1 MYMRTFKFLKIT
13 FFFSFLFLCVHSFA
27 QTKTIKGQVVDAEN
41 KDGIF
46 RATVSYSIDGF
57 AQGVTSDD
65 NGRFEIEIPQQI
77 DTIKISHISYKP
89 KLLSIRSVKKSIK
102 IPLEPHASQI
112 KEVVITAKRE
122 KYTNKNNPAVDL
134 IEKVVENRDKNSI
147 LNHCPLQYTSHNK
160 SLIALDPTNDTLLN
174 KIRLRPVVNLM
185 QSLDQTYYGSK
196 NYLPLYFFEEI
207 TKIFCKDGGKLD
219 EQRIAVKHVNLTDQV
234 TEDDAKQMRS
244 SIFQKINLYQT
255 YVDVLGHQI
264 MSPINR
270 LAPTFY
276 KFFIEDTLMVNDK
289 ECIQLSFIPRNLY
302 DIGFMG
308 YLYITNDSKYQL
320 ISAKLSIPEKSNI
333 NFIDKIDFIQ
343 TYRTDSL
350 EIDGKKQEVTYIV
363 EDAIYAKMNFY
374 SLKTYGYSINTYS
387 QPIFEP
393 YELMKEKD
401 LKDFEITQENRLS
414 PLTET
419 EIKTY
424 QLPDSLNSV
433 TWFRVT
439 KYLSEIF
446 YGGYLLMGPL
456 EIGPIDNLFS
466 FNKVEGERYR
476 FSGKTNYK
484 LSRNWYVNWMLAY
497 GTVDKK
503 FKYEVDLKYSF
514 NSLTKNPNG
523 FPAHFIGVKYTNN
536 TFIPGRTIFNSN
548 YDRITLSI
556 TDIVDYKLA
565 FQKALT
571 LQWMYETR
579 KGISF
584 NPYLTLQEVSA
595 YGNWNFANLYGKE
608 ITGFRYDRLGINLNI
623 VFNGKWIQ
631 RNQARVQLAGN
642 YTSMNIN
649 YELGFE
655 NTHLLKVKA
664 YRKLNLNPFGYMMFW
679 AEGGYIWGK
688 MLSPYLFTNTTYN
701 SVIYHQ
707 SAFNLM
713 STMEFFSDKY
723 VQLFAIYNLN
733 GILFNRIPLI
743 RELGLR
749 EEINFKAT
757 YGGLRDGNR
766 FMIDKEY
773 VKTFTDKPYIEVG
786 AGFQNLFNLIG
797 VEYIRRITYAEG
809 LPEYKKWG
817 IRLNLVMRF

>member
-1 MYMRTFKFLKIT
+1 MLMRTFKLLKIT
-13 FFFSFLFLCVHSFA
+13 FFISFLFLCLHSFA
-27 QTKTIKGQVVDAEN
+27 QTKTLKGQVVDAEN
-41 KDGIF
+41 KEGIF
-46 RATVSYSIDGF
+46 RATISYSIDGF

-65 NGRFEIEIPQQI
+65 QGRFEITLPQNI
-77 DTIKISHISYKP
+77 DSIRISHISYKP
-89 KLLSIRSVKKSIK
+89 TVISIRLVRKSIK
-102 IPLEPHASQI
+102 ISLKPHASQI

-134 IEKVVENRDKNSI
+134 IEKVVDNRDKNSI
-147 LNHCPLQYTSHNK
+147 LNYCPLQYSSYNK

-174 KIRLRPVVNLM
+174 KMRLRPVVNLM
-185 QSLDQTYYGSK
+185 QSLDPTYYDSK
-196 NYLPLYFFEEI
+196 NYLPLYFFEELS
-207 TKIFCKDGGKLD
+207 KVFCKEGKRLD
-219 EQRIAVKHVNLTDQV
+219 QQRLAVKHVNLTDQV
-234 TEDDAKQMRS
+234 TEDDAKQLRS
-244 SIFQKINLYQT
+244 SIFQKIDLYQT

-276 KFFIEDTLMVNDK
+276 KFFIEDTLLVNER

-308 YLYITNDSKYQL
+308 YLYITNDTNYEL

-333 NFIDKIDFIQ
+333 NFVDKIDFIQ
-343 TYRTDSL
+343 TYKTDSL
-350 EIDGKKQEVTYIV
+350 EINGKKEQITYIV
-363 EDAIYAKMNFY
+363 EDAIYAKINFY
-374 SLKTYGYSINTYS
+374 TLKAYGYSINTYS

-393 YELMKEKD
+393 YELKKDKE
-401 LKDFEITQENRLS
+401 LIDFELTDENRLS
-414 PLTET
+414 PLTDT
-419 EIKTY
+419 EKKTY

-433 TWFRVT
+433 TWFRIT

-446 YGGYLLMGPL
+446 YGGYLLMGPFD
-456 EIGPIDNLFS
+456 IGPIDNLFS

-476 FSGKTNYK
+476 FSGKTNHK
-484 LSRNWYVNWMLAY
+484 LSRNWYANWMIAY

-503 FKYEVDLKYSF
+503 FKYEADLKYSF
-514 NSLTKNPNG
+514 NSLTKNPYG
-523 FPAHFIGVKYTNN
+523 FPAHFIGVKYTYN
-536 TFIPGRTIFNSN
+536 TFIPGRTLFNSN

-584 NPYLTLQEVSA
+584 NPYVTLQEVWA
-595 YGNWNFANLYGKE
+595 HGDWNFADLYGKE
-608 ITGFRYDRLGINLNI
+608 ITGFRYDRVGLNLNI

-631 RNQARVQLAGN
+631 RNQTRVQLAGN
-642 YTSMNIN
+642 YTSMNVN

-664 YRKLNLNPFGYMMFW
+664 YRKFNLNPFGYMMFW

-701 SVIYHQ
+701 SIIYHQ
-707 SAFNLM
+707 AAFNLM

-733 GILFNRIPLI
+733 GIIFNRIPLI

-757 YGGLRDGNR
+757 YGGLRDENR

-773 VKTFTDKPYIEVG
+773 VKTFTDMPYIEVG

-797 VEYIRRITYAEG
+797 VEYIRRITYTEG
-809 LPEYKKWG
+809 LPEKKKWG
-817 IRLNLVMRF
+817 IRLNLLMRF